1 VASRKGAR
9 REPAKCPH
17 PVVPSRPQLRPS
29 HVLQA
34 ERGPKTTIV
43 CSIEVALRK
52 NWYSSTPPFQVTILL
67 TSRFLRPTTDLNSRP
82 AVSGAG
88 PSLYSDAAPLSS
100 ILSTK
105 RWIPTPISRRLP
117 NPGLAFTSKIAE
129 LAKIKA
135 IRPGQN
141 QPTTTPVLH
150 CTEKGQSRKEDASGL
165 HSKKETRPQKPR
177 ALTSVRDSRR
187 HQDVSESGL
196 TAARGCDYT
205 LSPNI
210 SELSITRPRITGSRR
225 QELLPRAVL
234 HRPRHRSR
242 VRCRGLKREGW
253 AAAGT
258 PCTGQSVAQKL
269 IQVESRQGS
278 GVAATTF
285 HVTPCVEEPSTNRD
299 LARPVR

>member
-1 VASRKGAR
+1 
-9 REPAKCPH
+9 
-17 PVVPSRPQLRPS
+17 VPSRPQLRPS

-52 NWYSSTPPFQVTILL
+52 NWFSSTPPFQVTILL

-82 AVSGAG
+82 AVSEAG

-165 HSKKETRPQKPR
+165 HSKKRNSPTETASPDKCQGQSK
-177 ALTSVRDSRR
+177 TSGRIRKRSDCGSRVR
-187 HQDVSESGL
+187 L
-196 TAARGCDYT
+196 YLKLARGT

>member
-205 LSPNI
+205 SNARGEPCLPTFLNYRLRGHGSPAPGGRNCC
-210 SELSITRPRITGSRR
+210 PGPCFTGLGTGLGFAAEGLNARGG
-225 QELLPRAVL
+225 QLLGP
-234 HRPRHRSR
+234 
-242 VRCRGLKREGW
+242 
-253 AAAGT
+253 
-258 PCTGQSVAQKL
+258 
-269 IQVESRQGS
+269 
-278 GVAATTF
+278 
-285 HVTPCVEEPSTNRD
+285 
-299 LARPVR
+299 PVRDSQSPKS